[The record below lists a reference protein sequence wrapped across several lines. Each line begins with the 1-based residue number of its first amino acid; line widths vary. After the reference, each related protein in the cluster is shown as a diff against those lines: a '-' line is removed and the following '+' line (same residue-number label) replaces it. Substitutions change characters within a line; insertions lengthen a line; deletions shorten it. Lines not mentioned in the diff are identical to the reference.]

1 MLIQIRQEIV
11 ASGVVALT
19 VGLFI
24 VDLHTPLGIASQ
36 VLYIGPVLLALF
48 SPHRWFPVIVA
59 SLVTILT
66 AFGAVLSPRPYD
78 IPSWVPFANR
88 AFSMVVIWTPVWY
101 FSQRRKLEEQLRQ
114 LNEELE
120 LRVLARTRELAAVN
134 ESLVAEVSERMRT
147 EQSLEANRREL
158 RQLASQLL
166 LVQEA
171 ERRRISRDL
180 HDDINQQ
187 LALLAVDI
195 EALERQLSDAPVGTL
210 RAARAIQDRVVE
222 ISENVRHM
230 AYQFHPSI
238 LDDLGL
244 PIALQRLVN
253 DFSVRT
259 GVNGVFLDHGT
270 PMSLP
275 QDVGTCLYRVAQ
287 ESLGNISRHAKAEHV
302 SVDLARSRKGL
313 QLMISDDGVGFSP
326 NSTQQNPRGLGLL
339 SMKERITLVDGTL
352 DIQSSE
358 GLGTR
363 LCAWVPL
370 KEEEGE

>member
-11 ASGVVALT
+11 ASGVAALT

-48 SPHRWFPVIVA
+48 SPQRWFPVIVA

-66 AFGAVLSPRPYD
+66 AFGALLSPRPFD
-78 IPSWVPFANR
+78 ITSWVPFANR
-88 AFSMVVIWTPVWY
+88 AFSLVVIWTPVWY
-101 FSQRRKLEEQLRQ
+101 FFQRRKHEEQLKQ

-120 LRVLARTRELAAVN
+120 LRVRARTRELGAVN
-134 ESLVAEVSERMRT
+134 ESLVTEISERMRT

-166 LVQEA
+166 LVQET

-180 HDDINQQ
+180 HDDISQR
-187 LALLAVDI
+187 LALLAVEIGD
-195 EALERQLSDAPVGTL
+195 LERQLSDSSVGIL
-210 RAARAIQDRVVE
+210 RAVRAIQDRVVE
-222 ISENVRHM
+222 ISEDVRHM
-230 AYQFHPSI
+230 AYQFHPSL

-244 PIALQRLVN
+244 PVALQRLVN

-259 GVNGVFLDHGT
+259 GIHSVFLDHGT

-275 QDVGTCLYRVAQ
+275 QNVGTCLYRIAQ
-287 ESLGNISRHAKAEHV
+287 ESLGNISRHANAGHV
-302 SVDLARSRKGL
+302 SVELTRSRKGL
-313 QLMISDDGVGFSP
+313 QLMISDDGVGFNL
-326 NSTQQNPRGLGLL
+326 NSTQKNPRGLGLL

-363 LCAWVPL
+363 LSAWVPI
-370 KEEEGE
+370 KGEEGE